1 MILFRLAWGSMWSRR
16 VTIIL
21 TIVAIALSATLFLG
35 VDKVR
40 NGARASFADTIS
52 ETDLIMG
59 ARSGSVQLL
68 LYSVFRI
75 GNATNNVSWQT
86 YQEIAARP
94 EVDWIVPLSLGDS
107 HRGFRV
113 LGTTVDYFDRYAFR
127 GGQHLNIADG
137 ARFADLFDVVL
148 GADVARSLGYELG
161 DQIIVA
167 HGLQSFSTHDNK
179 PFTVSGILAKT
190 GTPVDRTLFVSL
202 EAIEAIHVDWQG
214 GAVVPGTELSGDEVR
229 GLDLTP
235 TQVTAAMIGVS
246 SPLDIF
252 NLQRAINDYEEE
264 PLLAVLPGVALAELW
279 EIVGVAETALTAVS
293 AMVIATALI
302 GMAAMIFSSL
312 NERRREMAI
321 LRAVGATPLTIVG
334 LMLVEALI
342 ICTLAVLLGMA
353 LLYAGLWVFRPVIDA
368 QYGIYL
374 PITAP
379 GPHELWVL
387 LAIIGAGALVSLFP
401 ALRAYRM
408 SLADGMTIRF

>member
-16 VTIIL
+16 ITIIL
-21 TIVAIALSATLFLG
+21 TIIAIALSATLYLG

-40 NGARASFADTIS
+40 SGARASFADTIS

-86 YQEIAARP
+86 YQDIAARP

-107 HRGFRV
+107 HRGYRV
-113 LGTTVDYFDRYAFR
+113 LGTTQGYFDRYAFR
-127 GGQHLNIADG
+127 GGQHLTFAEGD
-137 ARFADLFDVVL
+137 RFADLFDVVL
-148 GADVARSLGYELG
+148 GADVAHSLGYSVG
-161 DQIIVA
+161 DEVVVA
-167 HGLQSFSTHDNK
+167 HGLASFTAHDNK
-179 PFTVSGILAKT
+179 PFTVSGILQKS

-214 GAVVPGTELSGDEVR
+214 GAIVPGTELSGEEVR
-229 GLDLTP
+229 ELDLTP

-252 NLQRAINDYEEE
+252 NLQRAINDYEQE
-264 PLLAVLPGVALAELW
+264 PLLAVIPGVALAELW

-334 LMLVEALI
+334 LMLIEALI
-342 ICTLAVLLGMA
+342 VCALAVLLGVA
-353 LLYAGLWVFRPVIDA
+353 LLYAGLLVLRPWVDA

-374 PITAP
+374 AVTAP
-379 GPHELWVL
+379 GPSELWIL
-387 LAIIGAGALVSLFP
+387 LAIVGAGAIVSLFP